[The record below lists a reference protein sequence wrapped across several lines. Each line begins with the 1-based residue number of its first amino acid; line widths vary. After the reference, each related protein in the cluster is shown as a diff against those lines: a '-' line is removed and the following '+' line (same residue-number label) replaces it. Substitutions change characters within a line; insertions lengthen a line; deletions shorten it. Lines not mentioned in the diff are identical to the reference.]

1 MALIKVPTR
10 GRVAL
15 ADSDMPAGNVL
26 QVTNNTRTHADNA
39 TTTSQTMVDSGLV
52 TGAIT
57 PASAGS
63 KIAVD
68 ISGFIMH
75 VNASNGNY
83 GVQFQMFKSVN
94 GGTYVKVNAGNMDGG
109 CYDETGT
116 HGWSEENGSCSV
128 LDTPSYNLG
137 QAINYKLYFR
147 EDHGNSNGAYINHNG
162 GILQGG
168 AISITS
174 RIRMTEIKG

>member
-1 MALIKVPTR
+1 MALIKIPSR
-10 GRVAL
+10 GRNAL
-15 ADSDMPAGNVL
+15 IDADLPSGSVL
-26 QVTNNTRTHADNA
+26 QMVENTRVHSDNL
-39 TTTSQTMVDSGLV
+39 TTTSTTMVDSGLV

-68 ISGFIMH
+68 ISGFILH
-75 VNASNGNY
+75 VNAANGNY

-94 GGTYVKVNAGNMDGG
+94 GGTYVKVNAGDMDGG
-109 CYDETGT
+109 IFDETGT
-116 HGWSEENGSCSV
+116 SGWSEENGSCSV
-128 LDTPSYNLG
+128 LDTPSYTLG

-147 EDHGNSNGAYINHNG
+147 EDHANSNGAYINHHG

-168 AISITS
+168 ALDIIS